1 MVYLQANMQPWNKN
15 LWQRFCQQQQQQR
28 LPHALLLSG
37 IAGLG
42 KKEFAN
48 AIIANV
54 LCASGQN
61 DNSPCGQCHSC
72 QLLSA
77 GNHPDHIEVMPEET
91 GKQIKIDQIRSLKD
105 KQQLTASVA
114 SWKTVII
121 SPADAMNVSA
131 SNSLLKLL
139 EEPQRNTLLIL
150 ITDKPEKLPITI
162 RSRCQSYHFSSP
174 PTEQALAWLAIQ
186 NRNNE
191 NDELEK
197 TLQLASGAPIKVLEL
212 LDKNIGEQ
220 YQQIERDFD
229 AILSGQ
235 VNPIALAAS
244 WKDFE
249 LSEVLHYLHYFLKNR
264 LIELMKTK
272 QQSVKQM
279 HYLKISD
286 CIISTLK
293 LTSSL
298 NNVNKTLLTEDF
310 IVSVMQIT
318 YKFENKVR

>member
-1 MVYLQANMQPWNKN
+1 MHPWNQS

-37 IAGLG
+37 TAGLG
-42 KKEFAN
+42 KEYFAS
-48 AIIANV
+48 AIVANV
-54 LCASGQN
+54 LCTSFQN
-61 DNSPCGQCHSC
+61 DSSPCGQCHSC

-77 GNHPDHIEVMPEET
+77 GNHPDHIKIMPEET

-114 SWKTVII
+114 NWKTIII

-139 EEPQRNTLLIL
+139 EEPQQNTLLIL

-162 RSRCQSYHFSSP
+162 RSRCQSYPFSSP
-174 PTEQALAWLAIQ
+174 STEQALEWLATQ
-186 NRNNE
+186 NINNQ

-197 TLQLASGAPIKVLEL
+197 ILQLASGAPIKVLEM
-212 LDKNIGEQ
+212 LDNDLSDH

-229 AILSGQ
+229 EILSGQ
-235 VNPIALAAS
+235 ANPIALAAS

-249 LSEVLHYLHYFLKNR
+249 LSEVLHLLHYFLKDR
-264 LIELMKTK
+264 LVELMTTK
-272 QQSVKQM
+272 QKSTKNR
-279 HYLKISD
+279 HYFKISD
-286 CIISTLK
+286 CIMSTIK

-298 NNVNKTLLTEDF
+298 NNVNKTLLTEEF
-310 IVSVMQIT
+310 IVSVMKIS
-318 YKFENKVR
+318 KSLH